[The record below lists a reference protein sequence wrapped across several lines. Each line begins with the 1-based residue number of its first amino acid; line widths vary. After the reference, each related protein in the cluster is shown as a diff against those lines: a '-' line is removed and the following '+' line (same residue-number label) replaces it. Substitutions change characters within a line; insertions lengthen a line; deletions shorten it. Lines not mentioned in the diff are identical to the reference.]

1 MGDLKTGSLVLS
13 RILTITLILSF
24 SLESIGQITPQVQ
37 EKVYAYNKKT
47 ELPLLGGLWALN
59 FFGMYKL
66 GEKSVLDSAE
76 VFALDKDDVWSFDQR
91 VFSQSYP
98 APSGIYTASD
108 IGLWVSFVSP
118 ALLFLDDNIR
128 KDWVDITLIYLESQ
142 AINYNLYV
150 WPCVATKRI
159 RPIVYYDE
167 ENNDFRFEKTTT
179 DSFFSGH
186 ASMTAGASF
195 FIAKVLNDY
204 HPEWG
209 SKRWML
215 FTAALIPPAFV
226 GYCRYRGLLHF
237 PTDTLLGIGVGATV
251 GTLIPHLHKITDK
264 LSKEM
269 SLIPFT
275 GKHSGLAFSL
285 SF

>member
-1 MGDLKTGSLVLS
+1 MNDFKSGSQIWILVLTS
-13 RILTITLILSF
+13 ILLSTLDSA
-24 SLESIGQITPQVQ
+24 GQNTAPGKGQV
-37 EKVYAYNKKT
+37 YNYNKKT

-59 FFGMYKL
+59 FYGLYKL
-66 GEKSVLDSAE
+66 GEKPALDSAE
-76 VFALDKDDVWSFDQR
+76 VYALDKEDVWKFDRR
-91 VFSQSYP
+91 VFNQSYP
-98 APSGIYTASD
+98 APAGIYDVSD
-108 IGLWVSFVSP
+108 IGLWLSFISP
-118 ALLFLDDNIR
+118 ALLFIDDNIR
-128 KDWVDITLIYLESQ
+128 KDWVDVTLIYLESQ

-150 WPCVATKRI
+150 WPCVATSRV

-167 ENNDFRFEKTTT
+167 EENDFRFEKTTT

-215 FTAALIPPAFV
+215 FAAALIPPTFV
-226 GYCRYRGLLHF
+226 SYCRYRGLLHF
-237 PTDTLLGIGVGATV
+237 PTDILVGIGVGATV
-251 GTLIPHLHKITDK
+251 GTLVPHLHKVFDK
-264 LSKEM
+264 TGNEM
-269 SLIPFT
+269 SLVPFT
-275 GKHSGLAFSL
+275 GRYSGFVFSM